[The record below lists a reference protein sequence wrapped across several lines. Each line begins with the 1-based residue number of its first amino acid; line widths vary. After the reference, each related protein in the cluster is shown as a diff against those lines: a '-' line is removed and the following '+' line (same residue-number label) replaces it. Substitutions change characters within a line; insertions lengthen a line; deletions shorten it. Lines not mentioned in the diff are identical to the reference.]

1 MREARDIHEMMLEMK
16 KEYSMDFLNL
26 LNDNERQHCFFN
38 SGIALTFSYGEV
50 KYRIYTNCEFRG
62 ILKRRM
68 HEDVVVTSGR
78 GSYWERSISDFFCD
92 DEDLEEALDSELNY
106 FCRLE
111 KSRENKWV
119 LEYLRNG
126 KFEDF
131 PIEFSGQI
139 LSEYLENV
147 LSHITRQE
155 REYKKLKLRSSKKAS

>member
-38 SGIALTFSYGEV
+38 AGIALTFSYGEV

-78 GSYWERSISDFFCD
+78 GSYWERGISDFFCD

-111 KSRENKWV
+111 KSRENPNHKLV
-119 LEYLRNG
+119 VYFYISDLL
-126 KFEDF
+126 KK
-131 PIEFSGQI
+131 IFS
-139 LSEYLENV
+139 
-147 LSHITRQE
+147 
-155 REYKKLKLRSSKKAS
+155 RSFMFN